1 MKKRVV
7 MTALLLAVSIAAA
20 GCKQKSEETNG
31 TDTQTENSQTEQ
43 NTDGKEENETDT
55 EEEAPT
61 TAELMADIDVTKC
74 VTLGEYKGITVEK
87 TIESVTD
94 EDVENEIQTAL
105 ENYPVEVSGRSAQE
119 GDTVNIDYVGRMD
132 GEEFEGGSDQ
142 GADLRLGS
150 GQFIDGFEDGLIGAS
165 KGETRTLNLKFPD
178 GYTAELSGKDV
189 EFTVTVNAIKAPLEE
204 ATDEWVA
211 ANIEGYYTL
220 EEYKNHIRSEQEETN
235 KQSAEEQVKYTA
247 WTKVVDGCTIN
258 EYPET
263 LVEMGRNMYVQQ
275 AEMYAQY
282 SSMELSDFIEAAGL
296 TQEEF
301 ETNADEYGKS
311 IAAQALVNQAI
322 CDAEGF
328 AIGDEA
334 YQAALQD
341 MLTQYGCDTAE
352 DLYSRYGRD
361 NVEQSIMLDRVTQLI
376 LENAVIEEV
385 SADEEASADDEES
398 TEEE

>member
-1 MKKRVV
+1 MKKRAV

-20 GCKQKSEETNG
+20 GCKQKSETTSGTDNQTETN
-31 TDTQTENSQTEQ
+31 QTEE
-43 NTDGKEENETDT
+43 NTDGKETED
-55 EEEAPT
+55 EEETPT
-61 TAELMADIDVTKC
+61 TAELLDDIDVAKC
-74 VTLGEYKGITVEK
+74 VTLGEYKGIKVEK

-105 ENYPVEVSGRSAQE
+105 ANYPVEVSGRSAQE
-119 GDTVNIDYVGRMD
+119 GDTVNIDYVGKID

-165 KGETRTLNLKFPD
+165 KGETRTLNLTFPE
-178 GYTAELSGKDV
+178 GYTEGLSGKEV

-220 EEYKNHIRSEQEETN
+220 EEYKNHIRSEQEEN
-235 KQSAEEQVKYTA
+235 NQQSAEEQVKYTA
-247 WTKVVDGCTIN
+247 WTTVVDGCTIN

-263 LVEMGRNMYVQQ
+263 LVEMGRNLYIEQ

-282 SSMELSDFIEAAGL
+282 SAMELSDFIEAAGL

-301 ETNADEYGKS
+301 DTNADEYGKS

-341 MLTQYGCDTAE
+341 MLTQYSCDTAE
-352 DLYSRYGRD
+352 DLYSRYGQD

-385 SADEEASADDEES
+385 SADEEASADNEEGA
-398 TEEE
+398 EEE

>member
-1 MKKRVV
+1 MKKRAV

-20 GCKQKSEETNG
+20 GCKQKSETTSGTDNQTETN
-31 TDTQTENSQTEQ
+31 QTEE
-43 NTDGKEENETDT
+43 NTDGKETED
-55 EEEAPT
+55 EEETPT
-61 TAELMADIDVTKC
+61 TAELLADIDVAKC
-74 VTLGEYKGITVEK
+74 VTLGEYKGIKVEK

-105 ENYPVEVSGRSAQE
+105 ANYPVEVSGRSAQE
-119 GDTVNIDYVGRMD
+119 GDTVNIDYVGKID

-165 KGETRTLNLKFPD
+165 KGETRTLNLTFPE
-178 GYTAELSGKDV
+178 GYTEELSGKEV
-189 EFTVTVNAIKAPLEE
+189 EFTVTVNPIKAPLEE

-220 EEYKNHIRSEQEETN
+220 EEYRSHIRSEQEETN
-235 KQSAEEQVKYTA
+235 QQSAEEQVKYTA
-247 WTKVVDGCTIN
+247 WTTVVDGCTIN

-263 LVEMGRNMYVQQ
+263 LVEMGRNLYIQQ

-282 SSMELSDFIEAAGL
+282 SAMELSDFIEAAGL

-301 ETNADEYGKS
+301 DTNADEYGKS

-334 YQAALQD
+334 YQEALQE
-341 MLTQYGCDTAE
+341 MLTQYNCDTAE
-352 DLYSRYGRD
+352 DLYGRYGRD